1 MERRLAAVLVADM
14 VGFSRLME
22 NNESDIIN
30 RQKNHRRELID
41 LEIERHRGSIIKTTG
56 DGLLAEFGSVQDAVR
71 SAIEIQNGMLHRERN
86 FADNEKIEYR
96 FGINVGDVTEDSGDI
111 FGDSVNIAARLEALS
126 VPGGLCVS
134 DIVYQIIQDKIT
146 EPFKDLG
153 SQSVKNLSR
162 PIRVWQW
169 ERGKDYDREV
179 SKSDKNPIQH
189 IKFCIAS
196 DDTQIAYARV
206 GGGLPIFK
214 APNWLG
220 HIEYEWRSPIW
231 GPWLSALSVTNELIR
246 FDQRGGGLSDW
257 EVEDISENKM
267 ITDMESVVKAAN
279 LDKFALLGISQ
290 GCAFSI
296 RYAYENPDHVSCWFF
311 LVDTRADVCFGN
323 PAIVK
328 ACISQA

>member
-1 MERRLAAVLVADM
+1 MERRLAAVLVAVM

-134 DIVYQIIQDKIT
+134 DIAYQIIQDKIIAGENSAPGVISLIT
-146 EPFKDLG
+146 SCEDDKIKEKIGLNKG
-153 SQSVKNLSR
+153 SNVML
-162 PIRVWQW
+162 IGC
-169 ERGKDYDREV
+169 EG
-179 SKSDKNPIQH
+179 
-189 IKFCIAS
+189 
-196 DDTQIAYARV
+196 DTDQAMYQ
-206 GGGLPIFK
+206 K
-214 APNWLG
+214 
-220 HIEYEWRSPIW
+220 
-231 GPWLSALSVTNELIR
+231 LIN
-246 FDQRGGGLSDW
+246 Q
-257 EVEDISENKM
+257 
-267 ITDMESVVKAAN
+267 
-279 LDKFALLGISQ
+279 
-290 GCAFSI
+290 
-296 RYAYENPDHVSCWFF
+296 
-311 LVDTRADVCFGN
+311 
-323 PAIVK
+323 
-328 ACISQA
+328 